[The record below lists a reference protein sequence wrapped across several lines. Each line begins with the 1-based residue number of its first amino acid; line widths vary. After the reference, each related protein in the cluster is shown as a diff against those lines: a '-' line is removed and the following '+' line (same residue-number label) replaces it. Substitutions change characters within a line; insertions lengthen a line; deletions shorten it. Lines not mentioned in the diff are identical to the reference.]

1 MFRIRVTRSKDVV
14 DECKEKEK
22 GQASDL
28 SVYDKAIKDEDR
40 RDRQEYDRAI
50 RLSQKRISSGN
61 IDEDKLINNSGAFY
75 AGLIEKMLDVCVTL
89 DLDNVK
95 RKIDSGEIGDLS
107 LEDIKFLSNVKR
119 LNELDAILERTR
131 SLDTAIE
138 ILKSGL

>member
-1 MFRIRVTRSKDVV
+1 MFRIRVTKSKDVV
-14 DECKEKEK
+14 DECKEKK
-22 GQASDL
+22 KVQVSDL

-40 RDRQEYDRAI
+40 RDRQSHDRAMKA
-50 RLSQKRISSGN
+50 SQKRIATGN
-61 IDEDKLINNSGAFY
+61 IDEDKLINNSGVLY

-89 DLDNVK
+89 GLDNVK

-119 LNELDAILERTR
+119 LNELDVILERTR

-138 ILKSGL
+138 ILKSGV